1 MVDYRGRKSRSRSAG
16 LQRRN
21 VLLSS
26 RRKPVLWLLLGIA
39 AVSGL
44 WLLNLEITYRRNV
57 RNLPADF
64 QPRRHTINR
73 IWKT

>member
-1 MVDYRGRKSRSRSAG
+1 V
-16 LQRRN
+16 
-21 VLLSS
+21 VLNA
-26 RRKPVLWLLLGIA
+26 RRKPVVWLLLGIA

-57 RNLPADF
+57 RNLPTDF
-64 QPRRHTINR
+64 QLRRHTINR

>member
-1 MVDYRGRKSRSRSAG
+1 VGLNAWRKA
-16 LQRRN
+16 
-21 VLLSS
+21 
-26 RRKPVLWLLLGIA
+26 VLWLLLGIT
-39 AVSGL
+39 AVSAL

-57 RNLPADF
+57 RNLPTEF

>member
-1 MVDYRGRKSRSRSAG
+1 MVLNA
-16 LQRRN
+16 
-21 VLLSS
+21 
-26 RRKPVLWLLLGIA
+26 RRKPSLWLLLAIV
-39 AVSGL
+39 AVLGL

-57 RNLPADF
+57 RNLPTDF